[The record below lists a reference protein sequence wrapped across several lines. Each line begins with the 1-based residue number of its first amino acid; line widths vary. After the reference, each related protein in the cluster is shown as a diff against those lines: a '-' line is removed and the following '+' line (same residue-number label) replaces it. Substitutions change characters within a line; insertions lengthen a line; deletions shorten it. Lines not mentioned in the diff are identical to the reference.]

1 MRIATPTRTRTI
13 LSEYGHRMRKSLG
26 QNFLIDGNII
36 ENIIEGAGV
45 TEVDT
50 VLEIG
55 PGIGSMTEVLSE
67 KAKKVIAVEIDQN
80 LIPILEKTLAHRD
93 NIEIIHQDI
102 LKLDLE
108 DLKQKKGLEEGFKV
122 VANLPY
128 YVTTPII
135 MALLEGDAPIRSIT
149 VMIQKEVADRILSAK
164 DVKAYGALTVACN
177 LYADVR
183 EVLTVPPSVFLPRPK
198 VASKV
203 ITLTPKV
210 NNLTV
215 QERKLLFAI
224 VKDAFGK
231 RRKTLLNSL
240 SSGNLGY
247 SKDRVREALEAAE
260 IDPKKRAENL
270 GIEDFKRIMTAFAEA
285 EKQ

>member
-13 LSEYGHRMRKSLG
+13 LGEYGHRMRKSLG

-36 ENIIEGAGV
+36 EKIIEGAGV
-45 TEVDT
+45 TGEDT

-55 PGIGSMTEVLSE
+55 PGIGSMTEILSE
-67 KAKKVIAVEIDQN
+67 KAKKVIAVEIDGN

-93 NIEIIHQDI
+93 NIEIIHRDI

-108 DLKQKKGLEEGFKV
+108 DLKREKGLEEGFKV

-135 MALLEGDAPIRSIT
+135 MALLEGDAPIHSIT
-149 VMIQKEVADRILSAK
+149 VMIQKEVADRILSSK

-198 VASKV
+198 VASTV
-203 ITLTPKV
+203 ITLTPKAEE
-210 NNLTV
+210 LTIK
-215 QERKLLFAI
+215 QRKLLFGI

-247 SKDRVREALEAAE
+247 SKDRVRAALKEAD

-270 GIEDFKRIMTAFAEA
+270 DIEDYKRIMQAFGETG
-285 EKQ
+285 EK

>member
-13 LSEYGHRMRKSLG
+13 LSEHGHRMRKSLG
-26 QNFLIDGNII
+26 QNFLIDGNIV

-45 TEVDT
+45 TQEDT

-55 PGIGSMTEVLSE
+55 PGIGSMTEILSE
-67 KAKKVIAVEIDQN
+67 KAKKVIAVEIDKN
-80 LIPILEKTLAHRD
+80 LIPILEQTLAHRE
-93 NIEIIHQDI
+93 NIEVIHQDI
-102 LKLDLE
+102 LKLDLDQLHRE
-108 DLKQKKGLEEGFKV
+108 MGLKEGFKV

-135 MALLEGDAPIRSIT
+135 MALLEGEAPVHSIT
-149 VMIQKEVADRILSAK
+149 VMIQKEVADRILSSK

-183 EVLTVPPSVFLPRPK
+183 EVLTVPPTVFLPRPK
-198 VASKV
+198 VASTV
-203 ITLTPKV
+203 ITLTPKA
-210 NNLTV
+210 NDLTPE
-215 QERKLLFAI
+215 ERKLLFGI

-240 SSGNLGY
+240 SSGNMAF
-247 SKDRVREALEAAE
+247 SKEQVREALGKAGV
-260 IDPKKRAENL
+260 DPIKRAENL
-270 GIEDFKRIMTAFAEA
+270 DIEDFKRIREAFSEIL
-285 EKQ
+285 EK

>member
-13 LSEYGHRMRKSLG
+13 LNEYGHRMRKSLG

-45 TEVDT
+45 TVEDT

-55 PGIGSMTEVLSE
+55 PGIGSMTEILSE
-67 KAKKVIAVEIDQN
+67 KAKKVIAVEIDKN
-80 LIPILEKTLAHRD
+80 LIPILEKTLEHRD

-108 DLKQKKGLEEGFKV
+108 KLQKEKGLETGFKV

-135 MALLEGDAPIRSIT
+135 MSLLEGNAPIHSIT
-149 VMIQKEVADRILSAK
+149 VMIQKEVADRILASK
-164 DVKAYGALTVACN
+164 DCKVYGALTVACN

-183 EVLTVPPSVFLPRPK
+183 EVLSVPPTVFLPRPK
-198 VASKV
+198 VSSTV
-203 ITLTPKV
+203 ITFTPKA
-210 NNLTV
+210 NQLTTG
-215 QERKLLFAI
+215 ERKLLFGI

-240 SSGNLGY
+240 SSGDLGF
-247 SKDRVREALEAAE
+247 SKDQVREALGIAGV
-260 IDPKKRAENL
+260 DPIKRAENL
-270 GIEDFKRIMTAFAEA
+270 TIEDFKGIMNAFSQTV
-285 EKQ
+285 KK

>member
-45 TEVDT
+45 TAEDT

-55 PGIGSMTEVLSE
+55 PGIGSMTEILSE
-67 KAKKVIAVEIDQN
+67 KAKKVIAVEIDKN
-80 LIPILEKTLAHRD
+80 LIPILENTLAHRD

-102 LKLDLE
+102 LKLDLTE
-108 DLKQKKGLEEGFKV
+108 LQKEKGLEEGFKV

-135 MALLEGDAPIRSIT
+135 MSLLEGNAPIHSIT
-149 VMIQKEVADRILSAK
+149 VMIQKEVADRILSSK

-183 EVLTVPPSVFLPRPK
+183 EVLTVPPTVFLPKPK
-198 VASKV
+198 VASTV
-203 ITLTPKV
+203 ITLTPKA
-210 NNLTV
+210 NHLSIG
-215 QERKLLFAI
+215 ERKLLFGI

-240 SSGNLGY
+240 SSGNLGF
-247 SKDRVREALEAAE
+247 SKDQVREALGKAG
-260 IDPKKRAENL
+260 IDPIKRAENL
-270 GIEDFKRIMTAFAEA
+270 SVEDFKRIMTAFSEA
-285 EKQ
+285 EEK